1 MARKIS
7 KSEQVMMDMQRAIK
21 RNTEDVQ
28 RFASDI
34 ADWQTDMNTKEK
46 KLKE

>member
-1 MARKIS
+1 MARKIN
-7 KSEQVMMDMQRAIK
+7 KSEQLMMDMQRTIK
-21 RNTEDVQ
+21 QNTEDIQ